1 MRAWC
6 RRVVFAVSVA
16 ACSGWTA
23 PALAADPVIMFLLGI
38 ARDIAVSAA
47 KRPSTPAPLPPAAQ
61 TYPGTVVEPWQLR
74 RLIDDSFLYL
84 SSRQRAE
91 IFNTLN
97 NLLLDPK
104 NAAMRAPMIEQF
116 VQQALAVR
124 AAQLRLAQ
132 LSERE
137 MQMMAQEFRREVT
150 GLSEEERQQLLGI
163 LERGLLP
170 VPASLNRMLLSQL
183 NAAESQTATQ

>member
-6 RRVVFAVSVA
+6 RRVVVAVSVA
-16 ACSGWTA
+16 ACSGWMA

-47 KRPSTPAPLPPAAQ
+47 QRPSTPAPLPPAAQ

-84 SSRQRAE
+84 SSRQRGE
-91 IFNTLN
+91 IFNSLN

-116 VQQALAVR
+116 VHKALAVR
-124 AAQLRLAQ
+124 AAQLRLSQ

-137 MQMMAQEFRREVT
+137 MQLMAQEFRREASA
-150 GLSEEERQQLLGI
+150 LSEEERQQLLGI

-170 VPASLNRMLLSQL
+170 VPDRLNRMLLSQL
-183 NAAESQTATQ
+183 SAGESQTATQ